1 MFSFLSNKKPASL
14 IINGSDQVIDVQK
27 NETILSAALRVGV
40 AFPNSCRVGG
50 CASCKCK
57 LSQGKVKELTESSYV
72 LSKEELEQG
81 YILACQSVP
90 KGDVSIELQ
99 VDHFTEQ
106 FKARELTGKVITQKK
121 LTHDISQI
129 EIQLSEALPYA
140 AGQFAQLT
148 LPDLSKVTRS
158 YSFATPASQD
168 NKVSFYIKHVLGGE
182 FSSMVQLQD
191 LVGQK
196 IKLDGP
202 HGDFYLRESEAP
214 FVCIAG
220 GSGLAPIK
228 ALLEKALEENVKRDV
243 VFLFGARTQA
253 DLYCLDEIKS
263 IKEKWP
269 ANFEFIPVLSD
280 EASKPNASGEGGLW
294 KGKSGYV
301 TDELAKHLTGN
312 EQAYLCGPPAMI
324 DSAIAVLNKH
334 SITNPNIFFD
344 KFLEQTVTA
353 AA

>member
-1 MFSFLSNKKPASL
+1 MFSFLSNKQPASL
-14 IINGSDQVIDVQK
+14 TINGSDQVIDVQK
-27 NETILSAALRVGV
+27 NETILSAALRAGI

-57 LSQGKVKELTESSYV
+57 LSQGEVRELTESSYV

-90 KGDVSIELQ
+90 KGAVGIELQ

-106 FKARELTGKVITQKK
+106 FKAQELTGKVIVHKE

-129 EIQLSEALPYA
+129 EIQLPEALSYA

-148 LPDLSKVTRS
+148 LPALSQATRA
-158 YSFATPASQD
+158 YSFATPASQG
-168 NKVSFYIKHVLGGE
+168 NKVSFYIKHMLGGE

-191 LVGQK
+191 LMGQK
-196 IKLDGP
+196 MIVNGP
-202 HGDFYLRESEAP
+202 FGDFYLRESDAP
-214 FVCIAG
+214 IVCIAG

-228 ALLEKALEENVKRDV
+228 ALLEKALIDNVRRDV

-253 DLYCLDEIKS
+253 DLYCLDEINK
-263 IKEKWP
+263 IKENWP
-269 ANFEFIPVLSD
+269 VNFEFIPVLSNEPIGSSWD
-280 EASKPNASGEGGLW
+280 
-294 KGKSGYV
+294 GKTGYI
-301 TDELAKHLTGN
+301 TAELALRLTGQ

-324 DSAIAVLNKH
+324 DSAITVLNKH
-334 SITNPNIFFD
+334 SVISANIFFD
-344 KFLEQTVTA
+344 KFIEQTAEAVA
-353 AA
+353 